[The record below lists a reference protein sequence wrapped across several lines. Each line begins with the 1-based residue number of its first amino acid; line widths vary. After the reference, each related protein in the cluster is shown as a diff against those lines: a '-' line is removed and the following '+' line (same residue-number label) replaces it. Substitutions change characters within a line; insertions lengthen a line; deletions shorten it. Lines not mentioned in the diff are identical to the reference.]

1 MSEDE
6 IKLLLKQNIELSQMI
21 YADLEK
27 QRKIRKWTLII
38 SIVVIVLPLIA
49 SIFIIPWAFGNI
61 SDYYGEVFDLLK

>member
-1 MSEDE
+1 MSEEE

-38 SIVVIVLPLIA
+38 SIVVVVIPLIA

-61 SDYYGEVFDLLK
+61 NSYYGEVFDLLK